1 MQCVFV
7 GVPRS
12 GKSSLMKRMVGE
24 RPAHSSPSTGVV
36 DKVVQVEIVRSS
48 TAAAS
53 VSGSTWV
60 KLSHDDEAVTVVMET
75 AQSHSGEVADSETH
89 SQASVAV
96 AAVHQTEPNSATSGG
111 RVSEQPQPD
120 GVSEDR
126 RQHQPHQSP
135 TSTMASTKPH
145 LPSQSSSASS
155 NTADLKPSVNM
166 CKGALRR
173 TPYRASQEQG
183 WMVYLTDT
191 GGQIEFQEL
200 LPLLVSGPSVFFL
213 VFRLDHDLNKR
224 FTVEYVR
231 PNGTTSE
238 PYLSNF
244 TVKEALL
251 QSLASIASM
260 GTYVYM
266 GRGKEQVP
274 LRPEV
279 FFVGTHMDKVSQA
292 KINRIDRSLRHMVK
306 STGLYREGM
315 IQFASESRMLL
326 AVNNLSDDDSGIQQV
341 REAVERLGS
350 QGSFKVTAPPSWLI
364 FSLTVRQH
372 KDRVLSYEQCFEVAR
387 QCGITSQEE
396 LNEALWF
403 LHTKVGLIRHF
414 QGEGLED
421 LQEIVIQDPQVLFD
435 RITDLVVETFT
446 FDKASPVVRED
457 FKKKGIFPF
466 STFEKV
472 SATSD
477 RLLTPSRLMKLLE
490 HLHIIVPLEKEEE
503 EEEEKEGE
511 EREKRYFM
519 PCILA
524 HAQPTEPASRFERI
538 SRAFT
543 AVFRRSAEQSPNNS
557 CLLVGFRC
565 GYCPKGLFAALVVY
579 LLANARSH
587 GHKWT
592 LQRNQIFKDQIS
604 FLVRPYDTASITVQP
619 KFFEITCTP
628 AVSKSSHNRHFPLA
642 TTCGEVRC
650 CIETGIREVTS
661 ALHYTSD
668 AAHYLA
674 FYCPGN
680 HRGPD
685 LKEPHPAEIIF
696 HDNKPCTL
704 QCVLGERGTFELPPG
719 HERWFTE
726 VSNGV

>member
-12 GKSSLMKRMVGE
+12 GKSSLMRRMVGE
-24 RPAHSSPSTGVV
+24 RPTHSSPSTGVV

-60 KLSHDDEAVTVVMET
+60 KLSHDDEAVTVVMDT

-96 AAVHQTEPNSATSGG
+96 AAVHQTEPNSMTSGG

-135 TSTMASTKPH
+135 TPTMASTQPH

-155 NTADLKPSVNM
+155 NTADLKPSVNL
-166 CKGALRR
+166 CKSALRR

-224 FTVEYVR
+224 FTVEYVC
-231 PNGTTSE
+231 PNGTISE
-238 PYLSNF
+238 PYQSNF

-251 QSLASIASM
+251 QTLASIASM

-279 FFVGTHMDKVSQA
+279 FFVGTHMDKVSQV
-292 KINRIDRSLRHMVK
+292 KIDRIDRALRHMVK

-315 IQFASESRMLL
+315 IQFASESHMLL
-326 AVNNLSDDDSGIQQV
+326 AVNNLSYDDSGIQQV
-341 REAVERLGS
+341 REAVERLESRG
-350 QGSFKVTAPPSWLI
+350 GFKVTAPPSWLI
-364 FSLTVRQH
+364 FSLTIRQH

-446 FDKASPVVRED
+446 FDKADPVVRED
-457 FKKKGIFPF
+457 FEKKGIFPF
-466 STFEKV
+466 STFEKI
-472 SATSD
+472 SASSD
-477 RLLTPSRLMKLLE
+477 HLLTPSRLVKLLE
-490 HLHIIVPLEKEEE
+490 HLHIIAPLEKELEG
-503 EEEEKEGE
+503 KEGKEE

-524 HAQPTEPASRFERI
+524 HSQSAERTSRLERI
-538 SRAFT
+538 SRALT

-557 CLLVGFRC
+557 SLLVGFRC

-592 LQRNQIFKDQIS
+592 LQRDQIFKDQIS
-604 FLVRPYDTASITVQP
+604 FLVRPYDTVSITVEP
-619 KFFEITCTP
+619 KFFEVTCTP
-628 AVSKSSHNRHFPLA
+628 AVSKSTHDRHFPLA

-674 FYCPGN
+674 FYCPGK
-680 HRGPD
+680 HRGLD
-685 LKEPHPAEIIF
+685 LKESHPAEIIF
-696 HDNKPCTL
+696 HDDKPCTL
-704 QCVLGERGTFELPPG
+704 QCVLGERGTFELPLE

-726 VSNGV
+726 VHSKC